1 MSPIQPIL
9 LDFLPSF
16 AIVVSLFGVVVLDAG
31 NDFVE
36 QLEELCGGLIG
47 EARKNEGQE
56 DGVAFHWTSSR
67 AVWTCSEV
75 ICLSLASAAA
85 ESA

>member
-1 MSPIQPIL
+1 ML
-9 LDFLPSF
+9 
-16 AIVVSLFGVVVLDAG
+16 VNLFGVVVLDAA
-31 NDFVE
+31 NEFVE
-36 QLEELCGGLIG
+36 QLDKLCGGLVG
-47 EARKNEGQE
+47 EGRKNEGQ
-56 DGVAFHWTSSR
+56 DGAAFHWTSSR

>member
-1 MSPIQPIL
+1 MLVVPN
-9 LDFLPSF
+9 
-16 AIVVSLFGVVVLDAG
+16 VSLALVIAVNLSSVVVFDAS
-31 NDFVE
+31 NELME
-36 QLEELCGGLIG
+36 QFDELRGGLVG
-47 EARKNEGQE
+47 EAWKNEGQD

-67 AVWTCSEV
+67 AAWTCSVV

>member
-1 MSPIQPIL
+1 LAVVS
-9 LDFLPSF
+9 DFLLALSI
-16 AIVVSLFGVVVLDAG
+16 AVNLFGVVVLDAA
-31 NDFVE
+31 NEFVE
-36 QLEELCGGLIG
+36 QLEKLCGGLVG
-47 EARKNEGQE
+47 EARKNEGQD

-67 AVWTCSEV
+67 AAWTCSEV